1 MDVFAASAAGLFAD
15 SCGYA
20 REARVGYC
28 GMALL
33 VLVIRVVKSLA
44 LAQIFGDEP
53 CRDGESTLGYP
64 PVSLREN

>member
-1 MDVFAASAAGLFAD
+1 MDVFAASDAGLITD
-15 SCGYA
+15 SCGCA
-20 REARVGYC
+20 RETRIGYC

-33 VLVIRVVKSLA
+33 VLVIGVVKSLA

-53 CRDGESTLGYP
+53 CRDGKSTLGYP